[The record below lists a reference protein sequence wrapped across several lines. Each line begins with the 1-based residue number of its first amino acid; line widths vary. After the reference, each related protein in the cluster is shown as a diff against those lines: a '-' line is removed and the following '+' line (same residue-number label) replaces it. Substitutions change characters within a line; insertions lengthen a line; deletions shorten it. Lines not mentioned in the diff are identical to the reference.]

1 MFKLI
6 GKEINATLGAQMI
19 LIWTYVD
26 LDLFDVFKAK
36 SAGQRQ
42 LQCTSIHCF
51 LSPFGN
57 WLIWICAVFKAR
69 TKSNYHSTCT
79 YLLHFL
85 LSDAHRSGTALFS
98 TFQCSEERQSLHF
111 TYNSFYF

>member
-6 GKEINATLGAQMI
+6 DKEINANLGVQTI

-26 LDLFDVFKAK
+26 LDLFAVFKAK

-42 LQCTSIHCF
+42 LQCTNKQCF

-69 TKSNYHSTCT
+69 TKSNYHST
-79 YLLHFL
+79 YLQHFL
-85 LSDAHRSGTALFS
+85 LSDAHRSGTATFSKLRQKTKS
-98 TFQCSEERQSLHF
+98 TFYL
-111 TYNSFYF
+111 